1 MSSQTVEDPAPATEA
16 DLEHTI
22 EEIRCYQVS
31 FKHNGAEIG
40 RAQLHASA
48 SHILEVVDLFVKP
61 EYRGRGYSH
70 RILSQLTGLA
80 HELGASQVSAHTS
93 ADNLPAYRAFQQIGF
108 VPHHNE
114 VHLETPISAK
124 QTPHTNGHE
133 S

>member
-80 HELGASQVSAHTS
+80 HELGASQVSGVQG
-93 ADNLPAYRAFQQIGF
+93 LPADRVRPPSQRSAPRNTHFC
-108 VPHHNE
+108 
-114 VHLETPISAK
+114 ETNSA
-124 QTPHTNGHE
+124 H
-133 S
+133 